1 MPPVRTPTLY
11 DARGQAM
18 QPSETTYI
26 APDAERQDVPARQS
40 ALDFGI
46 RGVPSLRQ
54 AGGTINEERLPRLQG
69 RKAML
74 LYREMADNSQ
84 IVGFIL
90 RAMKTWIGAAK
101 WRAEP
106 ARDTP
111 SAHEAAWLIET
122 CMKDMSHTWD
132 DFVYQALSCIEYGYS
147 FFEICYKRR
156 LGGDGTDSPLVRS
169 LYSDGYIGWRKF
181 AIRSQETLD
190 KWGFDDLGSLTGM
203 WQLMPEGAV
212 YNASLTGNG
221 GRFFIPLQ
229 KAVLFR
235 LNGYND
241 NPEGRSA
248 LRNGVTAYL
257 DQRRISDI
265 EMIGVERDLAGL
277 PDMQLPQEFF
287 APDAEPWMVQARG
300 VWKQVTSLIRR
311 DELEGITR
319 PCELDENGK
328 PTGYKFQ
335 LLTSG
340 GQRQMDVDKII
351 RRKESRIAMSMLA
364 EFCLVG
370 IEQGGGFDGGGV
382 MDSKKDA
389 FSLSI
394 SSIPRSIAAVLNHYA
409 VRPLCR
415 INGIANEDVPEIK
428 HTDVAGPTLTEM
440 AQYVSQ
446 LSAAGMLMY
455 DVQTE
460 GHLRELGDLPQ
471 RDETQIGGNKITGM
485 SKPQAQTTQQEA
497 DASGIPADPHA
508 KPAPPPPPQPP
519 APTPPK
525 PTDAPPPTQAQ
536 APTGA
541 PK

>member
-1 MPPVRTPTLY
+1 MGGSGITLY
-11 DARGQAM
+11 GANGQPTAYN
-18 QPSETTYI
+18 QTSYTAEDER
-26 APDAERQDVPARQS
+26 PDMPMVPS

-54 AGGTINEERLPRLQG
+54 SGGQIHEERLPRLMG

-106 ARDTP
+106 ARDTQP
-111 SAHEAAWLIET
+111 AHEAAWLVET
-122 CMKDMSHTWD
+122 CMQDMAHTWD
-132 DFVYQALSCIEYGYS
+132 DFIYQALSVIEYGFSY
-147 FFEICYKRR
+147 FEVCYKRR
-156 LGGDGTDSPLVRS
+156 MGGDSSGSPLCKS
-169 LYSDGYIGWRKF
+169 LYDDGYIGWRKF
-181 AIRSQETLD
+181 ALRSQESMD
-190 KWGFDDLGSLTGM
+190 RWAFDDNGSLTGL
-203 WQLMPEGAV
+203 WQMLPEGTV
-212 YNASLTGNG
+212 YNAQLQGRG

-229 KAVLFR
+229 KALLFR

-241 NPEGRSA
+241 SPEGRSA
-248 LRNGVTAYL
+248 LRNCVTAYL

-277 PDMQLPQEFF
+277 PDMQLPAEFF
-287 APDAEPWMVQARG
+287 SPNAPPWMVQARA
-300 VWKQVTSLIRR
+300 VWKQVTSMIRR

-340 GQRQMDVDKII
+340 GERQLDPDKII
-351 RRKESRIAMSMLA
+351 RRKESRIAMAMLA

-370 IEQGGGFDGGGV
+370 IEKGAGFDGGGV

-394 SSIPRSIAAVLNHYA
+394 SSIPRSIASVLNHYA

-415 INGIANEDVPEIK
+415 INGIDNADIPQIK
-428 HTDVAGPTLTEM
+428 HTDVAGPSLPEM
-440 AQYVSQ
+440 AAYVSQ

-455 DVQTE
+455 DAQTE
-460 GHLRELGDLPQ
+460 GHLRELADLPQ

-485 SKPQAQTTQQEA
+485 SKPQQQAPGDEA
-497 DASGIPADPHA
+497 SASGIPADPA
-508 KPAPPPPPQPP
+508 AANPPPPPKGKPAPSAAPAPP
-519 APTPPK
+519 TPPHGPTPPK
-525 PTDAPPPTQAQ
+525 GPTP
-536 APTGA
+536 
-541 PK
+541 